1 MQLHLK
7 TFVRQHYLSVFEAFN
22 ESLFRKLAP
31 PYPSFK
37 LLRFDG
43 SSPGD
48 VVEIELQTGFKAFR
62 WTSLITERETTE
74 TEAWFVDQGQV
85 LPPPLRFWRH
95 KHVVEKAGTGAVI
108 HDIITYRTKYR
119 WLDVLLYPLM
129 LAQFAYRKPVY
140 RSVFGGR

>member
-7 TFVRQHYLSVFEAFN
+7 TFVRQNYLAVFEAFD

-31 PYPSFK
+31 PYPAFK

-48 VVEIELQTGFKAFR
+48 VVEIELQTGFKSLR
-62 WTSLITERETTE
+62 WSSLITERETTE

-108 HDIITYRTKYR
+108 HDIITYRSKYR